1 MAQQRLYIVQG
12 TGTDTVGLVGK
23 ITGQVAKA
31 GGNIVDLRQDVLY
44 GLFTVIMVV
53 DLSATDLHIE
63 ELKKAVKDIAEDTGL
78 RMTVEKYSPI
88 PRSPEK
94 KDLLMILVG
103 KDKAGIIA
111 AVSESLGKY
120 HINIEFART
129 ISREG
134 IFLMEL
140 LVDIS
145 KCAVPLKN
153 LIQVIEEN
161 MAALDIRTIF
171 QTDDVFNKKKRVIL
185 FDIRSGLLS
194 REAVSEIMRQTRST
208 REDLALV
215 FSAGSVGE
223 SVQNVLACL
232 GGFPVDVL
240 ERVVA
245 ATKATSGTVELL
257 QTLKFMGYKVCLVSN
272 AFSPVTDYLKKQLAL
287 DYSFGITMPV
297 DDDSRTIIGE
307 PLDGAV
313 ERWDA
318 DRAISLLMSRESVL
332 RQDITVISDAEYPV
346 TPGIHIEPG
355 MDVLL
360 DYFNR
365 HALTKENIAG
375 ILGCFG
381 MPHKV

>member
-1 MAQQRLYIVQG
+1 
-12 TGTDTVGLVGK
+12 
-23 ITGQVAKA
+23 
-31 GGNIVDLRQDVLY
+31 
-44 GLFTVIMVV
+44 
-53 DLSATDLHIE
+53 
-63 ELKKAVKDIAEDTGL
+63 
-78 RMTVEKYSPI
+78 
-88 PRSPEK
+88 
-94 KDLLMILVG
+94 
-103 KDKAGIIA
+103 
-111 AVSESLGKY
+111 
-120 HINIEFART
+120 
-129 ISREG
+129 
-134 IFLMEL
+134 MEL

-145 KCAVPLKN
+145 KCAVPLEN
-153 LIQVIEEN
+153 LIRVIEEN

-185 FDIRSGLLS
+185 FDIQSSFLS

-208 REDLALV
+208 REDLAPV
-215 FSAGSVGE
+215 FSAGSVSE
-223 SVQNVLACL
+223 SVKNVLACL

-240 ERVVA
+240 ERAVA
-245 ATKATSGTVELL
+245 ATKVTSGTVELL

-307 PLDGAV
+307 QPDGAT
-313 ERWDA
+313 ERWDV
-318 DRAISLLMSRESVL
+318 DRAIPFLMSSESVL
-332 RQDITVISDAEYPV
+332 RQDITVISDVEISS

-365 HALTKENIAG
+365 RALTKENLIG

-381 MPHKV
+381 MPQNV